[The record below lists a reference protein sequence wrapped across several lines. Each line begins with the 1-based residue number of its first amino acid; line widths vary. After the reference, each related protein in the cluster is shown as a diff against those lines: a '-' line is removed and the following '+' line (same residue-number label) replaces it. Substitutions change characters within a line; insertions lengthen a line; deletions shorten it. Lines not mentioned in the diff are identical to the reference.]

1 MPSNNKQR
9 RQGDEESG
17 MQEKVIT
24 LATPVFFLLIF
35 IELLVGLWRGRNTYR
50 LNDAINSISLGV
62 LSQVSGVFMQVLRI
76 GIYAWLASHIA
87 LFKLP
92 ADSLWVWLSGLL
104 LYDLCYYWRHRCGH
118 EVNVLW
124 AAHVVHHQSED
135 YNLSTALRQTSSG
148 PILGWIFYAPMAL
161 LGYPAEVFAALAL
174 IDLLYQFWVHTQ
186 QIGKLGWL
194 DRVFVTPS
202 NHRVHHGVNDI
213 YLDKNYGGILILWD
227 RLFGSFIEEREQE
240 LVVYGTRSPLRSWN
254 PLWANV
260 EVYKTLWLD
269 AWRTRL
275 WRDKLHIWLAAP
287 GWRPADVAANWP
299 SVPFDIAR
307 PLYHPQLSRAAQV
320 YCLLQFA
327 ILLLVTTHFLAAQ
340 VAMPWLAGLGYAAW
354 LTAGLWI
361 VGGLMEM
368 RPRYIALEAVRLGAT
383 SLGVWLARAWFGAV
397 SLTPLMLSAIIL
409 LSLASMIALWPIF
422 KRSST
427 MHGHLSHQ

>member
-1 MPSNNKQR
+1 
-9 RQGDEESG
+9 

-24 LATPVFFLLIF
+24 LATPVFFLLIV
-35 IELLVGLWRGRNTYR
+35 IELLVGLRRGRHTYR
-50 LNDAINSISLGV
+50 LSDAINSISLGV

-76 GIYAWLASHIA
+76 GIYAWLASHLA

-92 ADSLWVWLSGLL
+92 ADSLWVWCSGLL
-104 LYDLCYYWRHRCGH
+104 LYDLCYYWLHRCGH
-118 EVNVLW
+118 EVNILW

-148 PILGWIFYAPMAL
+148 PLLGWIFYVPMAL
-161 LGYPAEVFAALAL
+161 LGYPVQVFAALAL

-194 DRVFVTPS
+194 DRVLVTPS

-227 RLFGSFIEEREQE
+227 RLFGSFIEERGQDP
-240 LVVYGTRSPLRSWN
+240 VVYGTRSPLRSWN

-260 EVYKTLWLD
+260 EVYKVLWLD
-269 AWRTRL
+269 AWRAQKL
-275 WRDKLHIWLAAP
+275 RDKLRVWIAAP

-299 SVPFDIAR
+299 SRPFDITR
-307 PLYHPQLSRAAQV
+307 PRYHPQLSRAAQV
-320 YCLLQFA
+320 YCLLQFT

-340 VAMPWLAGLGYAAW
+340 AVMAWPAGLAYAAW

-361 VGGLMEM
+361 IGGLMEM
-368 RPRYIALEAVRLGAT
+368 RPHHIALEALRLGAT
-383 SLGVWLARAWFGAV
+383 SAGVWLAKTWFGAV
-397 SLTPLMLSAIIL
+397 SLTPFMLGAIIVLSL
-409 LSLASMIALWPIF
+409 LSMLALWLIF

>member
-1 MPSNNKQR
+1 MQSNNIDRGK
-9 RQGDEESG
+9 RQETK

-35 IELLVGLWRGRNTYR
+35 IELAVGLLRRRNTYR

-76 GIYAWLASHIA
+76 GIYAWLASRIA

-104 LYDLCYYWRHRCGH
+104 LYDLCYYWLHRYGH

-148 PILGWIFYAPMAL
+148 YLLGWIFYVPLAI
-161 LGYPAEVFAALAL
+161 LGYPVEVFAALAL

-194 DRVFVTPS
+194 DRVLVTPS

-227 RLFGSFIEEREQE
+227 RLFGTFIEERDQDP
-240 LVVYGTRSPLRSWN
+240 VVYGTRSPLRSWN
-254 PLWANV
+254 PIWANF
-260 EVYKTLWLD
+260 EVYKVLWLD
-269 AWRTRL
+269 SWRTRNL
-275 WRDKLHIWLAAP
+275 GDKLRVWFAAP
-287 GWRPADVAANWP
+287 GWRPADVAEKWP
-299 SVPFDIAR
+299 SAPFDIAR
-307 PLYHPQLSRAAQV
+307 SLYHPQLSRAAQV
-320 YCLLQFA
+320 YCLLQFI

-340 VAMPWLAGLGYAAW
+340 VAMPWPQGLAYAIW
-354 LTAGLWI
+354 LVAGLWI
-361 VGGLMEM
+361 LGGLMEM
-368 RPRYIALEAVRLGAT
+368 RPRYIALEALRLAAT
-383 SLGVWLARAWFGAV
+383 SAGVAIGKVWFGAV
-397 SLTPLMLSAIIL
+397 SLSPLVQGAVVTV
-409 LSLASMIALWPIF
+409 SLVSVIALWLIF
-422 KRSST
+422 KRLST